1 MINDEKGFGKKGDAL
16 DDLVDLGK
24 RVSSILGEGDLVTT
38 GFVLDN
44 LPVQANKD
52 ALYAGLA
59 SRLALEYDK
68 VGDHA
73 NDKVGDR
80 VRVNADKRKEL
91 LGELMGYAKSKCS
104 YFSRKP

>member
-1 MINDEKGFGKKGDAL
+1 MTNDEKGFGKKGDAL

-44 LPVQANKD
+44 LPVQVNKD

-68 VGDHA
+68 VGDH
-73 NDKVGDR
+73 
-80 VRVNADKRKEL
+80 VNADKRKEL

-104 YFSRKP
+104 YLSRKP

>member
-1 MINDEKGFGKKGDAL
+1 MTNDEKGFGKKGDAL
-16 DDLVDLGK
+16 DDLVDIGRK
-24 RVSSILGEGDLVTT
+24 VSHFIQEGDLITA

-44 LPVQANKD
+44 LPGQANKD

-73 NDKVGDR
+73 
-80 VRVNADKRKEL
+80 DKRKEA
-91 LGELMGYAKSKCS
+91 LGELLDYARGRCS
-104 YFSRKP
+104 YFPKKGKA